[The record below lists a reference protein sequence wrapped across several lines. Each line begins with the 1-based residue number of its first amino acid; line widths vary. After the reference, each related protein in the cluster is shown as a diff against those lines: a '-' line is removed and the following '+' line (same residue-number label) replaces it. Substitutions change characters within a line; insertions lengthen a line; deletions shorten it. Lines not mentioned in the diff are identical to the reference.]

1 MFPTEVFEHIIDII
15 AEWNHYRRDRA
26 RVRNLHA
33 CALVARSWVPRS
45 RIHLYR
51 DIKLDSDLRS
61 TRFLDSLNQSPALG
75 EYVRFLMISPNERT
89 ASGGWIF
96 RAISILP
103 PLLPHLLELSLFN
116 IPDLPPVYIAVL
128 SRFRTIES
136 LELIY
141 IHRHSFQEF
150 TQLINRFPRLRRL
163 RVWDCRWK
171 MPGRC
176 YHGKQHNLS
185 SLDFPINQL
194 SKKPLLEWA
203 FESKSTR
210 ALTAFRA
217 CSDVTEEAMDS
228 VLQSCFSTL
237 RELHLELPLNEGE
250 WLCILFFFRVLTIPK
265 IQL

>member
-96 RAISILP
+96 RAINTLP
-103 PLLPHLLELSLFN
+103 PLLPHLYELSLEN
-116 IPDLPPVYIAVL
+116 VPDLPPVYIAVL

-136 LELIY
+136 LRMYEID
-141 IHRHSFQEF
+141 RHSLQEF

-163 RVWDCRWK
+163 CVRYCRWK
-171 MPGRC
+171 VPGRC

-185 SLDFPINQL
+185 SLDLL
-194 SKKPLLEWA
+194 SNDLLGTPFLEWA
-203 FESKSTR
+203 
-210 ALTAFRA
+210 L
-217 CSDVTEEAMDS
+217 
-228 VLQSCFSTL
+228 
-237 RELHLELPLNEGE
+237 
-250 WLCILFFFRVLTIPK
+250 
-265 IQL
+265 